1 MNSCGAFI
9 PIQALIVSNVS
20 LDTHFTVGLGD
31 SECELQTRAA
41 LSVELL
47 LFSLLLQLL
56 TVRKCFVLQ
65 H

>member
-31 SECELQTRAA
+31 SECEFQTRAA

-47 LFSLLLQLL
+47 LFSF
-56 TVRKCFVLQ
+56 CSSSW
-65 H
+65 